1 MSRVVRTIAI
11 AIVAAAP
18 LTAQVGAH
26 PSLVE
31 PNVATEQ
38 QLAAVPGF
46 TPAIVKAVVEGRP
59 WLSQAAFDAGLAKAG
74 LTAEQRKAAYA
85 RTFVHLDL
93 NATTKEEILMIPGVG
108 AKMLHEFEEY
118 RPYRNLAHFRREIGK
133 YVKADELAR
142 LEGYVFVPM
151 ELNSA
156 TDADFLTIPGLGQRM
171 LREFKEYR
179 PYADMARFSREIG
192 KYVKPTEV
200 QRLARYVTVAPAAR
214 K

>member
-1 MSRVVRTIAI
+1 
-11 AIVAAAP
+11 
-18 LTAQVGAH
+18 
-26 PSLVE
+26 
-31 PNVATEQ
+31 
-38 QLAAVPGF
+38 
-46 TPAIVKAVVEGRP
+46 
-59 WLSQAAFDAGLAKAG
+59 
-74 LTAEQRKAAYA
+74 
-85 RTFVHLDL
+85 
-93 NATTKEEILMIPGVG
+93 VG